1 METELFIWRSFSSCL
16 PLLLPVPYVYLP
28 LITRPKILR
37 AGSLPPHRWFPFRC
51 SSPLFLFP
59 LSLFFFFHS
68 LSAVFSRTC
77 SDIGW
82 EGVFL
87 SSEFLLSLYTLY
99 LRLGLHGILAIS
111 MGKVSA
117 QGKGVSGQDWGCRE
131 QLWVVQE
138 EYSSGSLFTF
148 FFFSFF
154 LTLALPSLAWLLPLL
169 RSLCY
174 LSSG

>member
-37 AGSLPPHRWFPFRC
+37 AGSLPPHRWFPFLVANNRF
-51 SSPLFLFP
+51 FLFAFP
-59 LSLFFFFHS
+59 FFFFFLS

-87 SSEFLLSLYTLY
+87 SSEFLLQCSLYTLY
-99 LRLGLHGILAIS
+99 LRLGLHGILATSI
-111 MGKVSA
+111 GKVSA
-117 QGKGVSGQDWGCRE
+117 QGKGVSGQDWGRRE
-131 QLWVVQE
+131 QLRVQ
-138 EYSSGSLFTF
+138 
-148 FFFSFF
+148 
-154 LTLALPSLAWLLPLL
+154 
-169 RSLCY
+169 
-174 LSSG
+174 